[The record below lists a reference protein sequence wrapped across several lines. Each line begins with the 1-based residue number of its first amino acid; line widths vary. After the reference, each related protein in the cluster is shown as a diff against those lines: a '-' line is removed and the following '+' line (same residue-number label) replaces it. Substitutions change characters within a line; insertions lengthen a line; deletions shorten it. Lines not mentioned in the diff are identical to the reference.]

1 MSPAPFD
8 AEAALRD
15 YVARQGITD
24 ALHRYLRGLD
34 RLDPALTRS
43 AFTADAFVDCGLMA
57 GPAEDFVA
65 FAQDLLATMEATQH
79 LMGQV
84 QITLHDATS
93 ASGEVYFQAW
103 QGYRTAAGEPRDLF
117 IAGRYVDEYA
127 CDNGEWKIRRRHL
140 ITDWTRDEPAD
151 RAMLDSPTTNRGGR
165 RGEDFS
171 ERRDWPA

>member
-1 MSPAPFD
+1 MSETPFD
-8 AEAALRD
+8 RDAALRD

-57 GPAEDFVA
+57 GPADAFVA
-65 FAQDLLATMEATQH
+65 FALDLLGAMEASHH
-79 LMGQV
+79 LMGQAR
-84 QITLHDATS
+84 IELHGEAT

-103 QGYRTAAGEPRDLF
+103 QATRNEAGEPRDLF

-127 CDNGEWKIRRRHL
+127 CDNGEWRIRRRHL

-151 RAMLDSPTTNRGGR
+151 RSFLESPTTNRGAR

-171 ERRDWPA
+171 ERRTWPA